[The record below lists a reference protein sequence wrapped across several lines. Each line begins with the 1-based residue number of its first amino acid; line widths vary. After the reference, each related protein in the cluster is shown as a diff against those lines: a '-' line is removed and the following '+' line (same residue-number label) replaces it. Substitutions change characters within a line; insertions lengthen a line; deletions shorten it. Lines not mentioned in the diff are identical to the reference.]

1 MHATFVTEYNLV
13 RKPKS
18 EHFKFINMN
27 TLSVFDPQ
35 NNEIFFDVKSIG
47 LAIVNSELSTKVH
60 DLLKRTL
67 NNPTVILEQT
77 SYKRNYVF
85 LTKDLEIHRVN
96 VVLKDSIWYAEGL
109 DIEMKRN
116 ELIELNN
123 RSKVIYKR
131 LG

>member
-1 MHATFVTEYNLV
+1 
-13 RKPKS
+13 
-18 EHFKFINMN
+18 MN

-35 NNEIFFDVKSIG
+35 NNEVFFDAKSIG
-47 LAIVNSELSTKVH
+47 LAIVNSELSSNVH

-77 SYKRNYVF
+77 SDKRNYVF
-85 LTKDLEIHRVN
+85 LTKNLDIHTAN
-96 VVLKDSIWYAEGL
+96 VIFKDSIWYAESL
-109 DIEMKRN
+109 NIEMRKE

-123 RSKVIYKR
+123 KSKVIYKR